1 MYFLQFKL
9 LKPLTEIN
17 NISITQFNSISFTE
31 NQSCLGRWIFIN
43 CYLWNSKILTSI
55 NKNNYIIMNVL
66 LSKFTTKHNTAPFSQ
81 IKIEDY
87 FPAFQE
93 GIALAKTEIDA
104 IVNNPEA
111 PTFENT
117 VVAMDFAGD
126 ILDRLSS
133 VFFNLNSAE
142 TSDEMQKIAQ
152 EVSPL
157 LSEFGND
164 ITLNAALFAKIKTV
178 YEQKENLNLT
188 PEQTTL
194 LDKKYKSFSRN
205 GANLPEDKK
214 DQLREIDKELSKLS
228 LQFGENVLAET
239 NAFELHLTDEKDL
252 AGLPEGTIE
261 AARLLAKEKEKEGWI
276 FTLDHP
282 SYVPFLTY
290 ADNRELRKKMAIAFG
305 ARSFQNNEFDNQEN
319 VLKIAKL
326 RFERAN
332 LLGYKTH
339 AHFVLEERMAQSPEK
354 VFTFLNDLLAKA
366 KPAAQKEFAELAA
379 FAKELDGIEQLEK
392 WDGAYYSEKLK
403 QQLFNLDD
411 EKLKPY
417 FQLEKVLDGAFTVA
431 KKLYGLTFTEVFDID
446 KYHEEVTT
454 YEVTDAENNLVS
466 IFYADFFP
474 RKGKRN
480 GAWMTSFKSQSKKD
494 GVNER
499 PHISNVCNFTKPTE
513 TKPSLLTFNEVTT
526 LFHEFGHG
534 LHGML
539 ANTTYPSL
547 SGTSVFWDFVE
558 LPSQIMENWCYE
570 PEALALF
577 ANHYETG
584 EIIPIEYVQ
593 KIKESASFQEGMA
606 TLRQLS
612 FGLLDMAW
620 HGQDP
625 TSITDLKTFETEQFA
640 NTQLYPDVKENA
652 MSTAFSHIF
661 QGGYSSGYYSYK
673 WAEVLDADAF
683 EYFQES
689 GIFNVEVATKFKE
702 NVLSKGGTE
711 HPMILYKRFR
721 GQEPKPEALLKRAGL
736 L

>member
-1 MYFLQFKL
+1 MNILLQKFGTKL
-9 LKPLTEIN
+9 D
-17 NISITQFNSISFTE
+17 
-31 NQSCLGRWIFIN
+31 
-43 CYLWNSKILTSI
+43 
-55 NKNNYIIMNVL
+55 
-66 LSKFTTKHNTAPFSQ
+66 TAPFSK
-81 IKIEDY
+81 IKNEDY
-87 FPAFQE
+87 LPAFQE
-93 GIALAKTEIDA
+93 AIDLAKAEIYT
-104 IVNNPEA
+104 IVTNAEN
-111 PTFENT
+111 PTFQNT
-117 VVAMDFAGD
+117 IETLSFSGD
-126 ILDRLSS
+126 TLDRISS
-133 VFFNLNSAE
+133 IFFNLNSAE

-152 EVSPL
+152 DVSPL

-164 ITLNAALFAKIKTV
+164 VRLNAALFAKVKTV
-178 YEQKENLNLT
+178 YEQRESLNLN

-194 LDKKYKSFSRN
+194 LDKQYKSFSRN

-214 DQLREIDKELSKLS
+214 NQLREIDKELSKLS

-239 NAFELHLTDEKDL
+239 NAFELHLTDKKEL

-261 AARLLAKEKEKEGWI
+261 AARSLAKAQEKEGWI

-282 SYVPFLTY
+282 SYIPFVTY

-305 ARSFQNNEFDNQEN
+305 ARCFQNNEFDNQEI
-319 VLKIAKL
+319 VLKIAQL

-339 AHFVLEERMAQSPEK
+339 AHFVLEERMAESPEK
-354 VFTFLNDLLAKA
+354 VLSFSNDLLAKA
-366 KPAAQKEFAELAA
+366 KPAAQKEFDQLST
-379 FAKELDGIEQLEK
+379 FAKDLDGIEQLEK

-417 FQLEKVLDGAFTVA
+417 FQLEKVLNGAFVIA
-431 KKLYGLTFTEVFDID
+431 EKLYGLTFTEVFDID
-446 KYHEEVTT
+446 KYHKEVTT
-454 YEVTDAENNLVS
+454 YEVTDKQNELVAV
-466 IFYADFFP
+466 FYADFFP

-480 GAWMTSFKSQSKKD
+480 GAWMTSFKSQYIKD
-494 GVNER
+494 GINER

-539 ANTTYPSL
+539 ANTTYPNL
-547 SGTSVFWDFVE
+547 SGTSVYWDFVE

-577 ANHYETG
+577 AHHYETG
-584 EIIPIEYVQ
+584 EVIPQEYVQ
-593 KIKESASFQEGMA
+593 KIKESASFQEGLA
-606 TLRQLS
+606 TMRQLS

-625 TSITDLKTFETEQFA
+625 TNITDIKTFETEQFA
-640 NTQLYPDVKENA
+640 STQLYPDVKENA

-683 EYFQES
+683 DYFLEE
-689 GIFNVEVATKFKE
+689 GIFNTEVAEKFKE

-721 GQEPKPEALLKRAGL
+721 GQEPKPDALLKRAGL

>member
-1 MYFLQFKL
+1 MSV
-9 LKPLTEIN
+9 LTHH
-17 NISITQFNSISFTE
+17 FN
-31 NQSCLGRWIFIN
+31 
-43 CYLWNSKILTSI
+43 
-55 NKNNYIIMNVL
+55 
-66 LSKFTTKHNTAPFSQ
+66 TKYNTAPFSK
-81 IKIEDY
+81 IKNED
-87 FPAFQE
+87 FLPAFQK
-93 GIALAKTEIDA
+93 GIELAKAEIDA
-104 IVNNPEA
+104 IVRNPIK

-117 VVAMDFAGD
+117 IEALAFSGD
-126 ILDRLSS
+126 ILDRISS
-133 VFFNLNSAE
+133 IFFNLNSAE

-164 ITLNAALFAKIKTV
+164 IRLNPDLFARVKAV
-178 YEQKENLNLT
+178 YEQKEHLNLN

-214 DQLREIDKELSKLS
+214 TQLREIDKELSKLS

-239 NAFELHLTDEKDL
+239 HAFELHITDENDL
-252 AGLPEGTIE
+252 AGLPEGTRE
-261 AARLLAKEKEKEGWI
+261 AAHSLAKSQEKEGWV

-282 SYVPFLTY
+282 SYIPFVTY
-290 ADNRELRKKMAIAFG
+290 ADNRELRKKMAIASG
-305 ARSFQNNEFDNQEN
+305 ARAFQNNEFDNQEI

-326 RFERAN
+326 RFDRAQV
-332 LLGYKTH
+332 LGYKTH
-339 AHFVLEERMAQSPEK
+339 SHFVLEERMAETPDK
-354 VFTFLNDLLAKA
+354 VISFSNDLLAKA
-366 KPAAQKEFAELAA
+366 KPAAEKEFDQLSA

-403 QQLFNLDD
+403 QQLFSLDD
-411 EKLKPY
+411 EILKPY

-431 KKLYGLTFTEVFDID
+431 QKLYGITFEETFEID
-446 KYHEEVTT
+446 KYHEDVKTFEVKD
-454 YEVTDAENNLVS
+454 EDGQLVA
-466 IFYADFFP
+466 IFYTDFFP

-480 GAWMTSFKSQSKKD
+480 GAWMTSFKSQYIKK
-494 GVNER
+494 GINER
-499 PHISNVCNFTKPTE
+499 PHISNVCNFTPPIAASEKSE
-513 TKPSLLTFNEVTT
+513 AKPSLLTFNEVTT

-547 SGTSVFWDFVE
+547 SGTSVYWDFVE

-577 ANHYETG
+577 AYHYETG
-584 EIIPIEYVQ
+584 EMIPMELVH

-606 TLRQLS
+606 TMRQLS
-612 FGLLDMAW
+612 FGLLDMGW

-625 TSITDLKTFETEQFA
+625 SNIKDIKTFETEQFA
-640 NTQLYPDVKENA
+640 STQLYPDVKENA

-683 EYFQES
+683 EYFQEK
-689 GIFNVEVATKFKE
+689 GIFNKEVATKFKE
-702 NVLSKGGTE
+702 NILSKGGTE

>member
-1 MYFLQFKL
+1 MSV
-9 LKPLTEIN
+9 LTHH
-17 NISITQFNSISFTE
+17 FN
-31 NQSCLGRWIFIN
+31 
-43 CYLWNSKILTSI
+43 
-55 NKNNYIIMNVL
+55 
-66 LSKFTTKHNTAPFSQ
+66 TKYNTAPFSK
-81 IKIEDY
+81 IKNED
-87 FPAFQE
+87 FLPAFQK
-93 GIALAKTEIDA
+93 GIELAKAEIDA
-104 IVNNPEA
+104 IIRNPIK

-117 VVAMDFAGD
+117 IEALAFSGD
-126 ILDRLSS
+126 VLDRISS
-133 VFFNLNSAE
+133 IFFNLNSAE

-164 ITLNAALFAKIKTV
+164 IRLNPDLFARVKAV
-178 YEQKENLNLT
+178 YEQREHLNLN

-214 DQLREIDKELSKLS
+214 NQLREIDKELSKLS

-239 NAFELHLTDEKDL
+239 HAFELHITDENDL
-252 AGLPEGTIE
+252 AGLPEGTRE
-261 AARLLAKEKEKEGWI
+261 AAHSLAKSLEKEGWI

-282 SYVPFLTY
+282 SYIPFVTY

-305 ARSFQNNEFDNQEN
+305 ARSFQNNEFDNQEI

-326 RFERAN
+326 RFERAQV
-332 LLGYKTH
+332 LGYKTH
-339 AHFVLEERMAQSPEK
+339 SHFVLEERMAETPEK
-354 VFTFLNDLLAKA
+354 VISFSNDLLAKA
-366 KPAAQKEFAELAA
+366 KPAAEKEFAQLTA

-403 QQLFNLDD
+403 QQLFSLDD
-411 EKLKPY
+411 EILKPY

-431 KKLYGLTFTEVFDID
+431 QKLYGITFEEIFEVD
-446 KYHEEVTT
+446 KYHEDVKT
-454 YEVTDAENNLVS
+454 YEVKDENDQLVAV
-466 IFYADFFP
+466 FYADFFP

-480 GAWMTSFKSQSKKD
+480 GAWMTSFKSQYIKK
-494 GVNER
+494 GINER

-526 LFHEFGHG
+526 LFHEFGHA

-547 SGTSVFWDFVE
+547 SGTSVYWDFVE

-577 ANHYETG
+577 AYHYETG
-584 EIIPIEYVQ
+584 EMIPMELVH

-606 TLRQLS
+606 TMRQLS
-612 FGLLDMAW
+612 FGLLDMGW
-620 HGQDP
+620 HGQNPSNIKD
-625 TSITDLKTFETEQFA
+625 IKTFETEQFA
-640 NTQLYPDVKENA
+640 ATQLYPDVKENA

-683 EYFQES
+683 EYFQEK
-689 GIFNVEVATKFKE
+689 GIFNKEVATKFKE